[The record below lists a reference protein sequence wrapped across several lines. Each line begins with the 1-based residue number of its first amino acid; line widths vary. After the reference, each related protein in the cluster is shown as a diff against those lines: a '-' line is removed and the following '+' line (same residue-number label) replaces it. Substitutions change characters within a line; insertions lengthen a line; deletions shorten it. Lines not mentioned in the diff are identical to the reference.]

1 MKIWKYDVFFV
12 ASLDPFRAIK
22 LFNLEGFRAPIPQ
35 KTKILGCKIILV
47 KTNKVLFTS
56 NQNPLS
62 NSSPKFKVQTSVLGL
77 GLDFVFP
84 LSQQQEQQEEPPP
97 KSKLEFDTE
106 DQVLYSS
113 FFVGSNE
120 SFRIQTFLNL
130 DPPSPG
136 FQIYPNWNWN
146 FFLTPTPY
154 LGFSPIFHIFLG
166 FPCCCYQ

>member
-84 LSQQQEQQEEPPP
+84 LSQQQEQEQQEQEPPT
-97 KSKLEFDTE
+97 KSGVWHWRPSLVFPPIFQLLSKVVLISEYQMKRKWAESLKWIKKLWLGCAKLITAWA
-106 DQVLYSS
+106 
-113 FFVGSNE
+113 
-120 SFRIQTFLNL
+120 
-130 DPPSPG
+130 
-136 FQIYPNWNWN
+136 IYPLSNS
-146 FFLTPTPY
+146 L
-154 LGFSPIFHIFLG
+154 S
-166 FPCCCYQ
+166 